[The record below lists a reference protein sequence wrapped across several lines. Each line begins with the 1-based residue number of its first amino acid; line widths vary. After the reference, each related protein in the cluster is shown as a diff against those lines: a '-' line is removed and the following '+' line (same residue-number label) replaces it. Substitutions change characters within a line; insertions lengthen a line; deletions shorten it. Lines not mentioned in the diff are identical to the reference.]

1 MPNKAGPWQLN
12 ELKSRLRR
20 EQEERERVASDRYR
34 QAEKKDKD
42 SEKSNLFNCILCLL
56 VVLCLLLSLIVLFL
70 ATLVLK
76 DRNIQI

>member
-34 QAEKKDKD
+34 QAEKMDKD